1 MAKTVAAM
9 VLAFGFLVPNAMGQT
24 DYPAKPVKLL
34 VGFPAGGGTDVFVTD
49 RRNGAIDVR
58 RNGATNSS

>member
-1 MAKTVAAM
+1 MAKTMAAM

-34 VGFPAGGGTDVFVTD
+34 VGFPAGGGTDVFARVLAQ
-49 RRNGAIDVR
+49 GL
-58 RNGATNSS
+58 SSQLGQQN